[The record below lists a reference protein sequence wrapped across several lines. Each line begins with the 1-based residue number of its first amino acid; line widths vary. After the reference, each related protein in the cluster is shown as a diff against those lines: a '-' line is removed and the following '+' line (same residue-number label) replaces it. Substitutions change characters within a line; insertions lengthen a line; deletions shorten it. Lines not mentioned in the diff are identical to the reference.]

1 MVSFMPNNIVQ
12 VELQNL
18 MNGWLGIAAYT
29 AATGPMKLSLHTS
42 ASSST
47 SAGTEVSGGAGP
59 YAKQQITFSA
69 PSAATPT
76 VSSNTGAVTFAGMPA
91 CTVTDIGIWD
101 NAGTIRRAFG
111 ALTGSKVVNAGDT
124 LSFAIGAVTASLGV

>member
-1 MVSFMPNNIVQ
+1 MPNNIVQ

-29 AATGPMKLSLHTS
+29 AATAPMKLSLHTT

-47 SAGTEVSGGAGP
+47 AAGTEVTGGTGP
-59 YAKQQITFSA
+59 YSRQTIVMGA

-76 VSSNTGAVTFAGMPA
+76 VSTNTGAVTFAGMPA
-91 CTVTDIGIWD
+91 CTVSDIGIWD
-101 NAGTIRRAFG
+101 STGTPVRRAFG
-111 ALTGSKVVNAGDT
+111 ALASSKVVNAGDT
-124 LSFAIGAVTASLGV
+124 LSFAIGAVSASLGV